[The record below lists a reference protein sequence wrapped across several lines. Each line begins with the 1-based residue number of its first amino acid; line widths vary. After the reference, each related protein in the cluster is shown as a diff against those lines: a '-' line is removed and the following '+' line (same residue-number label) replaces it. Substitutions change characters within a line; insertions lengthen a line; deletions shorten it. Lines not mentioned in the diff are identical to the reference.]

1 MDGKLQW
8 RLRRGDTSHQAQY
21 GDIQPQY
28 GHFGLSV
35 TSEPKREPGNH
46 HQMVLGN
53 FGLFYDFYYLYY
65 LFFLTILISCKGFIS
80 R

>member
-46 HQMVLGN
+46 HHHPTLGRTTKN
-53 FGLFYDFYYLYY
+53 RPNTQAPTINDSNVISFK
-65 LFFLTILISCKGFIS
+65 FLTIL
-80 R
+80 